1 MNGSQFSDMNSA
13 SPSSAS
19 TSRPPID
26 RTTSYQALNLAN
38 VDNQGFPSPLLNTP
52 GGGGGGYAGFPAPP
66 SGPPSSY
73 PQHHQPLDSPYLAF
87 SQHGG
92 GGGDPSRPSPHHH
105 NSFGR
110 PDSEAFP
117 LPPPQDGSNTNG
129 FLSRLPIPGSSNNGG
144 SPGHSPIGAGIH
156 PQQQQQQQQAHLQSF
171 PFPMNPTP
179 QLSDLINPQHYSPV
193 APSYHQS
200 NEDGSPVSIHQIS
213 PIVAANGGYGGGYG
227 GLGIPSNGRQPF
239 DGQSALASPERGLED
254 SMKKASNG
262 NGNGGGELSTLW
274 ITADL
279 PEIDLM
285 VELYVQFSQLSICE
299 DFI

>member
-1 MNGSQFSDMNSA
+1 MNSV

-19 TSRPPID
+19 TSRPQND
-26 RTTSYQALNLAN
+26 RTASYQALHMSN

-52 GGGGGGYAGFPAPP
+52 GGGGGGYPGF
-66 SGPPSSY
+66 GPPPPGQNSSY
-73 PQHHQPLDSPYLAF
+73 PQHHQAGPPLDSPYLAF
-87 SQHGG
+87 SQHD
-92 GGGDPSRPSPHHH
+92 DPSRPSRHHH
-105 NSFGR
+105 PNSFGR

-117 LPPPQDGSNTNG
+117 LPPPQDNPNG
-129 FLSRLPIPGSSNNGG
+129 FLSRLPVPGSSNHGG
-144 SPGHSPIGAGIH
+144 SPGHSPIGGVT
-156 PQQQQQQQQAHLQSF
+156 QQQAHLQSF

-213 PIVAANGGYGGGYG
+213 PIVAANGGYHNDNHNGYG
-227 GLGIPSNGRQPF
+227 GLGLPSSNRQPF
-239 DGQSALASPERGLED
+239 DGQSSLASPERLED
-254 SMKKASNG
+254 MKKQSNG
-262 NGNGGGELSTLW
+262 GQGGGGGELSTLW

-285 VELYVQFSQLSICE
+285 VELYVSISK
-299 DFI
+299 FLASLARGMLIR